1 MAERLSKLAAMRI
14 RTHLGVSV
22 DGFVA
27 TPDGW
32 PVLLSMPEFAGRESY
47 GLPELLET
55 TGAAVMGRTTFEPAL
70 DAPNWPWPG
79 LEVFV
84 LTSTTLPAGAPPGIV
99 TEGDPAALL
108 ERMRAAD
115 FEGDVHLIGGPRTVA
130 AFISIGALDELGI
143 VMLPLIAGGGVP
155 FSASGIELRHLEL
168 RSQRAFPDG
177 AVELLYG
184 VG

>member
-1 MAERLSKLAAMRI
+1 MRI
-14 RTHLGVSV
+14 RTHIGISV

-27 TPDGW
+27 TPDGL

-55 TGAAVMGRTTFEPAL
+55 TGAALMGRTTFEPAL

-84 LTSTTLPAGAPPGIV
+84 LTSTPLPAGAPPEIV
-99 TEGDPAALL
+99 TESDPAALL

-115 FEGDVHLIGGPRTVA
+115 FEGDVHLIGGPKTVR
-130 AFISIGALDELGI
+130 AFHSIGALDELGVI
-143 VMLPLIAGGGVP
+143 LLPLLAGSGVP
-155 FSASGIELRHLEL
+155 ISRSGMEMERLTLESE
-168 RSQRAFPDG
+168 RRFPDG
-177 AVELLYG
+177 AVELLYS
-184 VG
+184 VE

>member
-1 MAERLSKLAAMRI
+1 M
-14 RTHLGVSV
+14 GVSV

-55 TGAAVMGRTTFEPAL
+55 TGAALMGRTTFEPAL

-84 LTSTTLPAGAPPGIV
+84 LTSTPLPAGAPRRSSP
-99 TEGDPAALL
+99 
-108 ERMRAAD
+108 RAT
-115 FEGDVHLIGGPRTVA
+115 PRRCW
-130 AFISIGALDELGI
+130 
-143 VMLPLIAGGGVP
+143 
-155 FSASGIELRHLEL
+155 SACAPPTS
-168 RSQRAFPDG
+168 RATST
-177 AVELLYG
+177 
-184 VG
+184 